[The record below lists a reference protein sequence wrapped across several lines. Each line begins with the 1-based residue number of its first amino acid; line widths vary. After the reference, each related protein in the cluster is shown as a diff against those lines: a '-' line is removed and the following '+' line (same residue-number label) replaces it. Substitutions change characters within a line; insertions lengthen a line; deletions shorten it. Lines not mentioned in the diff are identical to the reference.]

1 MKREELR
8 KLLHELVDHSAGMIF
23 SEASKSRVLK
33 ILSTPGVGSELRTIL
48 WEIEKRNG

>member
-23 SEASKSRVLK
+23 SEASKNKVLK
-33 ILSTPGVGSELRTIL
+33 ILSTPGVGSELRTLL
-48 WEIEKRNG
+48 WEAERKQ